1 MAEAIFSTRKC
12 SLLDLVLQFLRLQD
26 LLILLV
32 LELVLLV
39 VVWCCWY
46 GWSSYLLYFGA
57 GCCCS
62 SGSSGG
68 SGHFYDVQLQLHFTE
83 LSATSNV
90 AATTIGDGHSQV
102 IVVGGDAVPGY
113 ISPQHV
119 CTSALNAI
127 TENTNC

>member
-1 MAEAIFSTRKC
+1 M
-12 SLLDLVLQFLRLQD
+12 VGRLICC
-26 LLILLV
+26 ILAL
-32 LELVLLV
+32 
-39 VVWCCWY
+39 
-46 GWSSYLLYFGA
+46 GA
-57 GCCCS
+57 AAAVAA
-62 SGSSGG
+62 SGG
-68 SGHFYDVQLQLHFTE
+68 LGHFYDLQLQLHFTE

-127 TENTNC
+127 TEITNC